1 MLGNLSTWHLIIVGV
16 VLALDL
22 VALVQVT
29 RDPRRSRV
37 AKAVWVL
44 VIVLLPVIGFVGWL
58 IDWTLG
64 AATRGLDGRNARA
77 LR

>member
-1 MLGNLSTWHLIIVGV
+1 MGSLTAWHTIIIGI

-29 RDPRRSRV
+29 RDPRRSRT
-37 AKAVWVL
+37 AKVVWSL
-44 VIVLLPVIGFVGWL
+44 VIVLLPLVGFVGWL
-58 IDWTLG
+58 IDLMLG
-64 AATRGLDGRNARA
+64 AATRGLDRRNARV